1 MQSKI
6 SDTYVRLIPGCT
18 YQIARLKQP
27 CQYPHTGIMEG
38 PPRLTR
44 PRLAANALPRRSG
57 IERADRF
64 HGIKSLRHLYICNIY
79 VYRDRKVTIDEIVHY
94 SIGIIVVY
102 LLGIKH
108 WDAKVIEKDA
118 S

>member
-1 MQSKI
+1 
-6 SDTYVRLIPGCT
+6 
-18 YQIARLKQP
+18 
-27 CQYPHTGIMEG
+27 MEG